1 MAQQTYHIG
10 DANKMMTA
18 VEWLMEK
25 YNSRQVYEESIWD
38 EEFEQAKQME
48 SSQIDSEYK
57 KGWEAA
63 EKSLSKEIEKI
74 HEYYR
79 SHRPT

>member
-1 MAQQTYHIG
+1 MEQQ
-10 DANKMMTA
+10 TA
-18 VEWLMEK
+18 VEWLEK
-25 YNSRQVYEESIWD
+25 LYKENILIPKS
-38 EEFEQAKQME
+38 FEQAKHIE
-48 SSQIDSEYK
+48 SSQTDSEYK

-79 SHRPT
+79 SHRSI

>member
-1 MAQQTYHIG
+1 MEQ
-10 DANKMMTA
+10 KTA
-18 VEWLMEK
+18 VEWFLEAIGYK
-25 YNSRQVYEESIWD
+25 RESDRTTIISIHPD
-38 EEFEQAKQME
+38 CDITDLIKQAKQME
-48 SSQIDSEYK
+48 SIQMDSEYR

-79 SHRPT
+79 SHRPI

>member
-1 MAQQTYHIG
+1 MKQQT
-10 DANKMMTA
+10 A
-18 VEWLMEK
+18 VDWLIEQIK
-25 YNSRQVYEESIWD
+25 YIDKETYATLFNED
-38 EEFEQAKQME
+38 KFKQAKQME
-48 SSQIDSEYK
+48 SIQMDSEYR

-79 SHRPT
+79 SHRPI